1 MVVLVTGG
9 AGYIG
14 SHAARRL
21 LADGH
26 SVVIIDNLSCGHIG
40 AINALRTLPGA
51 DKRLA
56 YIECDIADRHCV
68 EKVLRDHKVEAVI
81 HFAAFADLRESVFNP
96 LKYYDNN
103 TARAIAFLQACDAV
117 GIQKFI
123 FSSTCAT
130 YGELAPE
137 FIPISED
144 YPHRA
149 PINPYGHSKLAL
161 EWALLDYADAQ
172 RRANKPFACAILRYF
187 NVAGCDTHGL
197 LGEHRVPHIR
207 IVPILCEA
215 ALGYRDHITI
225 FGTDYPTPDG
235 TCVRDYI
242 HVDDLVDAH
251 IAVMND
257 LKSSGGGDARAYNL
271 GLGRGTSILELIEAT
286 KRVTGANFEVRR
298 GPRAPGDPANLY
310 CNTAKIER
318 ELNWK
323 PRITSTDDIIASAYN
338 WMKQHPKGYAK

>member
-26 SVVIIDNLSCGHIG
+26 RVVIIDNLSCGHIG
-40 AINALRTLPGA
+40 AIHALRTLPGVTHEN
-51 DKRLA
+51 LA
-56 YIECDIADRHCV
+56 FVECDIADRPRV
-68 EKVLRDHKVEAVI
+68 EQTLREHRVNAVL
-81 HFAAFADLRESVFNP
+81 HFAAYADLRESVFNP
-96 LKYYDNN
+96 LKYHANN
-103 TARAIAFLQACDAV
+103 TASAIALLQACDAAGV
-117 GIQKFI
+117 SNFI

-130 YGELAPE
+130 YGQPE
-137 FIPISED
+137 SRHIPISES

-149 PINPYGHSKLAL
+149 PINPYGHSKLAF
-161 EWALLDYADAQ
+161 EWALLDYADAMK
-172 RRANKPFACAILRYF
+172 RANRPFSCAILRYF

-197 LGEHRVPHIR
+197 LGEHRTPHIR

-215 ALGYRDHITI
+215 ALGYRDGITI

-251 IAVMND
+251 IAVMTA
-257 LKSSGGGDARAYNL
+257 LRPGDTRAYNL
-271 GLGRGTSILELIEAT
+271 GLGRGTSIRDLIEAT
-286 KRVTGANFEVRR
+286 ERVTGAALTVRE

-310 CNTAKIER
+310 CDTALIER
-318 ELNWK
+318 ELGWK
-323 PRITSTDDIIASAYN
+323 PKVTSLDEIIASAYR
-338 WMKQHPKGYAK
+338 WMKKHPRGYAE